1 MKPAISIIVPA
12 YNAEKSLQRCLE
24 SIAGQSFREFEV
36 LIIDDGSQ
44 DSTGQIA
51 DGYARRDERFVVF
64 HKQNG
69 GVAAARQ
76 DGIERTRGEFT
87 LFVDSDDYITP
98 DALLELIQSAHEN
111 DADLVICD
119 FNLIRSKD
127 KTEYWHQQPASL
139 DRDSL
144 MGAMFYFCPLWNK
157 LIRTACYREH
167 NIRFA
172 DGINAGEDQLFLLR
186 ILAANV
192 AIKAAYVEKALYQ
205 YDLTQN
211 SGSISNLGVSATNR
225 LLPLSLFRN
234 EYDIT
239 PVQDAFDNAILHIA
253 YDYTKRPD
261 LCADFKA
268 DFSPFKDNIKA
279 AKGLPLRT
287 KIVAL
292 LYLRGFR
299 LPLI

>member
-1 MKPAISIIVPA
+1 MTPDISIIVPA
-12 YNAEKSLQRCLE
+12 YNAEKSLQRCLD
-24 SIAGQSFREFEV
+24 SIAGQSFRDFEV
-36 LIIDDGSQ
+36 IIIDDGSG
-44 DSTGQIA
+44 DFTGQIA
-51 DGYARRDERFVVF
+51 DEYAGRDERFVVL

-76 DGIERTRGEFT
+76 DGIEHARGEFT
-87 LFVDSDDYITP
+87 LFVDADDYITP
-98 DALLELIQSAHEN
+98 DALQELIQSAREN

-119 FNLIRSKD
+119 FNLIRSKER
-127 KTEYWHQQPASL
+127 TEYWHQQPASM

-157 LIRTACYREH
+157 LIRTSCYREH

-186 ILAANV
+186 LLAANS
-192 AIKAAYVEKALYQ
+192 ALKAAYVGKALYQ

-211 SGSISNLGVSATNR
+211 SDSISNLGVSATKR
-225 LLPLSLFRN
+225 LLPLSIFRN

-253 YDYTKRPD
+253 YDYTKRRD
-261 LCADFKA
+261 LCPNFKA
-268 DFSPFKDNIKA
+268 DFGPFKANIKA
-279 AKGLPLRT
+279 AKGLPFHT
-287 KIVAL
+287 KVLVFLNLMI
-292 LYLRGFR
+292 
-299 LPLI
+299 